1 MPEHSC
7 SPRRLVPSTEGGSY
21 AGFRCHSVYAG
32 DDDWRLVCRRGPCT
46 AEIRPVATGSE
57 HSLIAASLTPMQLDI
72 WSDIACPWCYV
83 GKRRLEAALEA
94 FDDADNVRIRW
105 RSFELD
111 PNAPA
116 EGYDDGPQRLATK
129 YGISREEA
137 ISRMEQ
143 LTEMARADG
152 LDLDLTGA
160 RGGNTFDGH
169 RLVHLAAH
177 HGLENELKERLLRA
191 FHSERAT
198 ISDHA
203 LLTSLATEVGLPP
216 DEVSELLAGDRFAD
230 EVREDE
236 QLAAQLG
243 IQGVPC
249 FVVDRKFGVTGAQP
263 AEQLLA
269 LLDRAAAG

>member
-1 MPEHSC
+1 ME
-7 SPRRLVPSTEGGSY
+7 
-21 AGFRCHSVYAG
+21 
-32 DDDWRLVCRRGPCT
+32 
-46 AEIRPVATGSE
+46 
-57 HSLIAASLTPMQLDI
+57 LDI

-94 FDDADNVRIRW
+94 FEDADNVRIRW

-111 PNAPA
+111 PNAPV

-129 YGISREEA
+129 YGISRDEA
-137 ISRMEQ
+137 VSRMTQ
-143 LTEMARADG
+143 LTDMAAGDG
-152 LDLDLTGA
+152 LDLDLIGA

-177 HGLENELKERLLRA
+177 HGLENEMKERLLRA
-191 FHSERAT
+191 FHAEREP
-198 ISDHA
+198 IGDHA
-203 LLTSLATEVGLPP
+203 TLKRLAADVDLPA
-216 DEVSELLAGDRFAD
+216 DEVDDLLAGDQFAAD
-230 EVREDE
+230 VREDE

-249 FVVDRKFGVTGAQP
+249 FVVDRKYGVTGAQP

-269 LLDRAAAG
+269 MLDRAAAGDAS

>member
-1 MPEHSC
+1 
-7 SPRRLVPSTEGGSY
+7 
-21 AGFRCHSVYAG
+21 
-32 DDDWRLVCRRGPCT
+32 
-46 AEIRPVATGSE
+46 
-57 HSLIAASLTPMQLDI
+57 MQLDI

-94 FDDADNVRIRW
+94 FEDSDNVHIRW

-116 EGYDDGPQRLATK
+116 EGYEDGPQRLAMK
-129 YGISREEA
+129 YGISRDEA
-137 ISRMEQ
+137 VSRMEQ
-143 LTEMARADG
+143 LMAMASADG
-152 LDLDLTGA
+152 LDLDLIGA

-169 RLVHLAAH
+169 RLVHLAAD
-177 HGLENELKERLLRA
+177 HGLENEMKERLLHA
-191 FHSERAT
+191 FHAERAP

-203 LLTSLATEVGLPP
+203 LLTDLATEVGLPA
-216 DEVSELLAGDRFAD
+216 DEVDELLCGDRFAAD
-230 EVREDE
+230 VREDE

-269 LLDRAAAG
+269 MLDRAAAEAAAG